1 MSSIEGTPTGRIVL
15 RDCEVQTIDPSG
27 NEVRLSGSD
36 SALIDADFADIERRL
51 LAQIFAE
58 AGLTEETLRRF
69 SEQRFEMKSL
79 RFGKRE
85 AMRAA
90 SMGKTETLLH
100 EAHDPIGI
108 LAREMWDE
116 EVLGRMVRPYKPRQ
130 QPQKQ
135 DHSRV
140 KVKAA
145 RAQRRRQKK

>member
-15 RDCEVQTIDPSG
+15 RDCEVQMIDPDG

-51 LAQIFAE
+51 VAQIFAE

-79 RFGKRE
+79 RFGKLE
-85 AMRAA
+85 ARRSAERLDM
-90 SMGKTETLLH
+90 
-100 EAHDPIGI
+100 PINI

-135 DHSRV
+135 DHSRA